1 MARWFGL
8 GCVLAGALWAGPGL
22 AADAAGAASGRA
34 GEPVL
39 HVPSPDW
46 RDQVLYFV
54 MTDRFANGDPG
65 NDDQHAGEFDPANP
79 AKYNGG
85 DLRGI
90 SKRLDYIRGLGATGV
105 WITPPVLNRWW
116 DPRAH
121 HGGES
126 HRRRRRSARPAP
138 ATPA

>member
-1 MARWFGL
+1 MEHRRVWGWLVAG
-8 GCVLAGALWAGPGL
+8 VLAVGPAVAAPSRGPTKAG
-22 AADAAGAASGRA
+22 R
-34 GEPVL
+34 PVL

-85 DLRGI
+85 DLRGLE
-90 SKRLDYIRGLGATGV
+90 RHLDYIHGLG
-105 WITPPVLNRWW
+105 
-116 DPRAH
+116 
-121 HGGES
+121 
-126 HRRRRRSARPAP
+126 
-138 ATPA
+138 